1 MTLVYLTDKKELVW
15 KLKEKNVQA
24 ENIVFE
30 ENSSLSKSSIF
41 FSMQFHDKENILIRR
56 TKTSW
61 GKIINNIFQI
71 QLNGKQLL
79 IILSTWFKFFIH
91 HRCSQIILIPFLI
104 LFPSQMNGMF
114 LFQRNTFSLFEVW
127 HISISSL
134 QMFIPPFIILKK

>member
-1 MTLVYLTDKKELVW
+1 MKIERKKCSSRKHRIW
-15 KLKEKNVQA
+15 IKKT
-24 ENIVFE
+24 
-30 ENSSLSKSSIF
+30 SLSKSSIF

-104 LFPSQMNGMF
+104 LFPSEMNGMF
-114 LFQRNTFSLFEVW
+114 LFQGNTFSLFEVW